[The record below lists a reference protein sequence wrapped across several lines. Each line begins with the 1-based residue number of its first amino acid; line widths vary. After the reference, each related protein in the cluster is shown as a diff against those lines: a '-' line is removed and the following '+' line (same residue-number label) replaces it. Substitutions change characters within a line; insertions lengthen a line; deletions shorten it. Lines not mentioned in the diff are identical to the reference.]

1 MYTAVCYKTQW
12 IRKSKD
18 LIYGNQ
24 WYKNSSCEQT
34 LTLNKSKGIT

>member
-18 LIYGNQ
+18 LYGNQ